1 MRIVFRCAVITIIVG
16 LCIWFRA
23 EIYHGN
29 YHLPI
34 ISSLICWLFFYIF
47 FLAGCSMGHLL
58 IA

>member
-1 MRIVFRCAVITIIVG
+1 MRIVLWCAAITIIVR

-34 ISSLICWLFFYIF
+34 ISSLICWLFFYVF
-47 FLAGCSMGHLL
+47 FGRV
-58 IA
+58 